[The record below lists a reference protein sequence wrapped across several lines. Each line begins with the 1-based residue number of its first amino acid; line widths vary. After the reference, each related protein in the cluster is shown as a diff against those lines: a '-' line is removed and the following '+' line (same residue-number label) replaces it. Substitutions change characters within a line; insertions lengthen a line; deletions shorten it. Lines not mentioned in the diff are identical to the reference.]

1 MQKCG
6 GGARDEIARVYH
18 IVRCN
23 AIAPMGG
30 GGGGGK
36 YPGMNITSFPGS
48 SLLWRKD
55 AGWSWS
61 RVKADFA
68 WEIKNDIRVVWQ
80 GSAFVKL

>member
-30 GGGGGK
+30 GGV
-36 YPGMNITSFPGS
+36 NILG
-48 SLLWRKD
+48 
-55 AGWSWS
+55 
-61 RVKADFA
+61 
-68 WEIKNDIRVVWQ
+68 
-80 GSAFVKL
+80 